1 MKKNLLIIFGG
12 KSCEHDISI
21 ITAHQAMDFADENKY
36 NVYPIYID
44 INGLFLYGPKLKSFE
59 FCKDIDYHQ
68 LETIYFKPS
77 DKNVY
82 YKKNKVLCKADA
94 ALLCVHGLNCE
105 DGTLQ
110 GMLEMSGIPYT
121 SSGVLGSSL
130 GMDKIA
136 MKMFF
141 KGLGLKILP
150 YVWTYKEEY
159 YSIFG
164 NKAFWDKINE
174 IGYPLIVKPS
184 NLGSSIGITRASDE
198 ESLKSAM
205 DIAFKFDNRV
215 VVEQALTDFIE
226 VNCSVLGSSLE
237 QKASVCERPLSWQAF
252 LSFED
257 KYLTKGA
264 KMGGM
269 DNLKRKLPADIPEEQ
284 SQNIQRQSLEV
295 FRALNCKGVVRIDYI
310 IDKTDQTIYI
320 NEINTIPGSLSYYL
334 WDYSGIDF
342 FDLIDRLVEHALY
355 EADQKRYLKYA
366 YVSNVLHGAGG
377 TKV

>member
-1 MKKNLLIIFGG
+1 MKQNLLIIFGG

-36 NVYPIYID
+36 NIFPIYLD
-44 INGLFLYGPKLKSFE
+44 INGLFLYGSKLKNFD
-59 FCKDIDYHQ
+59 FCRDIDYHQ
-68 LETIYFKPS
+68 LDKIYFKPS
-77 DKNVY
+77 DKNIY

-94 ALLCVHGLNCE
+94 ALLCVHGLNGE

-121 SSGVLGSSL
+121 SSGVLGSAL

-141 KGLGLKILP
+141 QGLGLNVLP

-159 YSIFG
+159 YSILG
-164 NKAFWDKINE
+164 NKNFFERVNQ

-184 NLGSSIGITRASDE
+184 NLGSSIGITRASE
-198 ESLKSAM
+198 ENSLKSAM
-205 DIAFKFDNRV
+205 EIAFKFDHRV
-215 VVEQALTDFIE
+215 VIERALTDFIE

-257 KYLTKGA
+257 KYLSKSV
-264 KMGGM
+264 KIGGM
-269 DNLKRKLPADIPEEQ
+269 DNLKRKLPADISEAQ
-284 SQNIQRQSLEV
+284 SAAIQKQSLEV
-295 FRALNCKGVVRIDYI
+295 FRALSCKGVVRIDYI
-310 IDKTDQTIYI
+310 IDNTDQTIYI

-342 FDLIDRLVEHALY
+342 FDLIDKLVEHAAY
-355 EADQKRYLKYA
+355 EAEQKRYLKYA
-366 YVSNVLHGAGG
+366 YVSNVLHGVGG